1 MEMTGERRLPVGRQ
15 AAWDA
20 LNDPEMIRKSMP
32 GCESMERTPEGYALV
47 MRASLGPV
55 NAKFKGKLWLEDV
68 VQPERY
74 TLRFSGDGVAAG
86 FASGAAHVK
95 LTDDG
100 DGTLM
105 AYEVK
110 AQVGGKLAQLGSRL
124 VDSAARK
131 MADAFFAEFEKAV
144 AASLL

>member
-1 MEMTGERRLPVGRQ
+1 MEMNGQRRLPVGRK

-20 LNDPEMIRKSMP
+20 LNDPETIRKSVP
-32 GCESMERTPEGYALV
+32 GCESMERTPEGFDLV

-55 NAKFKGKLWLEDV
+55 SAKFKGKLWLEDV
-68 VQPERY
+68 VPYERY
-74 TLRFSGDGVAAG
+74 TLRFKGDGVAAG
-86 FASGAAHVK
+86 FATGAAAVK

-105 AYEVK
+105 DYEVK

-131 MADAFFAEFEKAV
+131 TADSFFAEFEK
-144 AASLL
+144 SLTGG